1 MTEGSTRAPQTPSRT
16 YDPDEVMRCLLEIA
30 SLKIGDSPPE
40 WLPQNEWADVISKL
54 CGDAAAEI
62 DRLKRLVWS
71 LSAGKQP

>member
-1 MTEGSTRAPQTPSRT
+1 
-16 YDPDEVMRCLLEIA
+16 MRCLLEIA